1 MKYIYNPVSNE
12 LDTIKDI
19 KPLNLPKE
27 KLDKDGYS
35 KKQNKE
41 IMDYYT
47 RDDRGDSTGAFEA
60 FKKDANG
67 FNKFSR
73 LNVKAFD
80 TLNDTP
86 KISKTEATKQAK
98 ETVQNI
104 KKIILASDYTD
115 PIDVELDLIPELM
128 DAFKSQYK
136 EMKAE
141 GYAGS
146 FLDYL
151 RSEIAVKKGYRSGGI
166 VRNETRKIY

>member
-1 MKYIYNPVSNE
+1 MRYIYNPVSNE
-12 LDTIKDI
+12 LDTLKDI

-41 IMDYYT
+41 IMDYYSHN
-47 RDDRGDSTGAFEA
+47 DRGNSTGAFEQ

-67 FNKFSR
+67 FNVLKDS
-73 LNVKAFD
+73 
-80 TLNDTP
+80 P
-86 KISKTEATKQAK
+86 KISKKEAEQKAK

-104 KKIILASDYTD
+104 KEIILASDYTD
-115 PIDVELDLIPELM
+115 PIDVEMDIIPELM
-128 DAFKSQYK
+128 ESFKSQYL

-141 GYAGS
+141 GYTGS

-151 RSEIAVKKGYRSGGI
+151 RSEIAVKKRYRRGGR
-166 VRNETRKIY
+166 VR